1 MEDVYEIAEPLVN
14 RAASK
19 AVRDWGGILEF
30 DDIHQELWLFLLGR
44 SSVQNMLRSGET
56 TNVQKLLHAY
66 AHSVCNKERVDLE
79 HFSGN
84 FYYSPKDVRRI
95 ASEEHE
101 PGVLNEEH
109 IDYRLGLENLEERF
123 PTQFETLF
131 TLFHEGRT
139 DTDPRGAEQKRIERA
154 FDRLADCMNDVRR
167 ARIKDRTEG
176 PGTKPKEQTP
186 PPTPVTDWGI
196 YKQGVAVTNER

>member
-30 DDIHQELWLFLLGR
+30 DDIHQELWMFLLER
-44 SSVQNMLRSGET
+44 PSVQDLLRKGAIAD
-56 TNVQKLLHAY
+56 VLRLLISQANR
-66 AHSVCNKERVDLE
+66 VCNKERVDLE

-84 FYYSPKDVRRI
+84 FYYSPSDARRI
-95 ASEEHE
+95 AGEEHE

-131 TLFHEGRT
+131 TLFQGGRT

-154 FDRLADCMNDVRR
+154 FDRLAECMNDVRR
-167 ARIKDRTEG
+167 TRIKDRTEG
-176 PGTKPKEQTP
+176 PGTKPREQTP
-186 PPTPVTDWGI
+186 PPTPVTDWGV